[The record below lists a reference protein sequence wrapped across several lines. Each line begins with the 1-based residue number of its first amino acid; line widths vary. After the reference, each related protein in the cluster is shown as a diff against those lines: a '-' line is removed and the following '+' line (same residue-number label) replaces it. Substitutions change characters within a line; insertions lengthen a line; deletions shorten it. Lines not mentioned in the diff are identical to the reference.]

1 MSQHDFDIAND
12 DANTGLSMRA
22 AINAALQ
29 ALASL
34 SSGAT
39 EPTTTYAYQLWADTT
54 SGLLKQRNAANDAW
68 ITKGSLADAYWGL
81 AALAVANEFT
91 ATQKIKGD
99 ALGLRI
105 YDTGGSG
112 KEYLIRSDGGNIEI
126 CENTGTEGSPTWT
139 VRVTINASGV
149 SLAANATKWDGA
161 AKTVSTS
168 DPSGGSDGD
177 IWFKYTA

>member
-1 MSQHDFDIAND
+1 MPQHDMEIANA
-12 DANTGLSMRA
+12 DANTGLTMRA

-29 ALASL
+29 ALVSNNA
-34 SSGAT
+34 GAT
-39 EPTTTYAYQLWADTT
+39 EPNPSWAYMWWPDTTT
-54 SGLLKQRNAANDAW
+54 GLLKIRNAANDGW
-68 ITKGSLADAYWGL
+68 ITVGTLASAYLGL

-112 KEYLIRSDGGNIEI
+112 KEWLIRSDGGNIEI

-149 SLAANATKWDGA
+149 SLAANSTKWDGA